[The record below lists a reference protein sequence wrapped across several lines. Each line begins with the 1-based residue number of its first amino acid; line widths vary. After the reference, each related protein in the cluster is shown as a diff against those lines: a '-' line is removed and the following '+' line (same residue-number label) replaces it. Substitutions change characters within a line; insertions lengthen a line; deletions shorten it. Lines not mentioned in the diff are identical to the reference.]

1 MNTSKS
7 LFAIAAFAAVASGA
21 AFAGD
26 VDPSQQYALQF
37 QGSRTR
43 AEVNAEAV
51 AAVAGGNTQPSAT
64 PAIQRPQ
71 PVLTSGQTR
80 AQVQAEFLAD
90 REEATAM
97 TAEDSGA
104 AYLAKLATVRNTNQY
119 FAGTPANAQ

>member
-1 MNTSKS
+1 MKKSKS
-7 LFAIAAFAAVASGA
+7 LFAIAAFAAIASGA

-26 VDPSQQYALQF
+26 ADPSQQYALQF

-51 AAVAGGNTQPSAT
+51 AAVAAGNTQPSAT

-80 AQVQAEFLAD
+80 GRVQAEFMAD

-97 TAEDSGA
+97 TAEDSGS
-104 AYLAKLATVRNTNQY
+104 AYLAKFATVRNPNQY